1 MSGESWVHVPAG
13 SDFPLENLPFGMFRR
28 HAIDRP
34 RPGVAIGDR
43 LVDLIALH
51 EAGVMRLRRHEVD
64 ATSLNPLLDRLGP
77 IRTRVGELL
86 AVGNEE
92 LLPHAGA
99 VLVDQVDVEM
109 LLPVE
114 VGDYVDFYSS
124 EQHATNVGRLFR
136 PDGDPLLPNW
146 KHIPI
151 GYHGRS
157 STVVVSGTDIRRP
170 LGQRKAR
177 DAAAPTFG
185 PSQRLDIELEVGF
198 VTSRSNDLGAPIP
211 VADAEGH
218 IAGLLLVNDW
228 SARDLQAWEYQP
240 LGPFLGKSFAT
251 SVSPW
256 LVTME
261 ALEPYRVEAPRQ
273 DPDPLPYLVGPAR
286 RAVEIDLE
294 VVLNGTVVARTNFAD
309 MYWTMDQQLAHAA
322 SNGAVVR
329 PGDVF
334 ASGTVSG
341 SEPGSYGS
349 LLELTRGGAEPI
361 TLDDGTTRS
370 FLEDGDTVEL
380 RGSCGGDDRPRIG
393 FGRCVGTVAPAPS
406 SPAAPDTD
414 V

>member
-1 MSGESWVHVPAG
+1 MSGVSWVDVPAG
-13 SDFPLENLPFGMFRR
+13 SDFPLENLPFGVFRR
-28 HAIDRP
+28 HAGDRA
-34 RPGVAIGDR
+34 RPGVAIGEQV
-43 LVDLIALH
+43 VDLVALH
-51 EAGVMRLRRHEVD
+51 EVGVMRLRRQEVD
-64 ATSLNPLLDRLGP
+64 ATSLNPMLDRLGP

-86 AVGNEE
+86 TAGNEE
-92 LLPHAGA
+92 LVPHAGA
-99 VLVDQVDVEM
+99 VLVDQADIEM
-109 LLPVE
+109 VLPVE

-157 STVVVSGTDIRRP
+157 STVVVSGTEIRRP

-177 DAAAPTFG
+177 DAATPTFG
-185 PSQRLDIELEVGF
+185 ASQRLDIELEVGF
-198 VTSRSNDLGAPIP
+198 VTSRGNDLGVPIP

-228 SARDLQAWEYQP
+228 SARDIQAWEYQP

-251 SVSPW
+251 TVSPW

-261 ALEPYRVEAPRQ
+261 ALEPYRTEAPAQ
-273 DPDPLPYLVGPAR
+273 DPDPLPYLVGPGR
-286 RAVEIDLE
+286 RAVDMDLE

-329 PGDVF
+329 AGDLF

-341 SEPGSYGS
+341 SEPGSFGS
-349 LLELTRGGAEPI
+349 LLELTRGGADPI
-361 TLDDGTTRS
+361 TLDDGSTRT

-380 RGSCGGDDRPRIG
+380 RASCGGDGRPRIG
-393 FGRCVGTVAPAPS
+393 FGPCVGTVVEAPTT
-406 SPAAPDTD
+406 PDD
-414 V
+414 AGLHV